1 MGNAVAVLMAEE
13 ELEAFALEE
22 ANRGLQFALNKLDIF
37 DEPNDVSEEQ
47 ADMNWSYLRDH
58 KLKVVFDD

>member
-1 MGNAVAVLMAEE
+1 MGNAVAVLMTEE

-37 DEPNDVSEEQ
+37 DEPDDLSDEQ
-47 ADMNWSYLRDH
+47 AETYWDFFSIPM
-58 KLKVVFDD
+58 KVVFDD